1 MSWTGGLSKA
11 LFLLVVIAIVVRLIV
26 GLLGPLLPSLLMLA
40 GLMMVV
46 TFIVRG
52 PRTKK

>member
-1 MSWTGGLSKA
+1 MNWTEGLYKA
-11 LFLLVVIAIVVRLIV
+11 LFLLVVMAVVARLIV

-40 GLMMVV
+40 GLVV
-46 TFIVRG
+46 IVNFIVRG